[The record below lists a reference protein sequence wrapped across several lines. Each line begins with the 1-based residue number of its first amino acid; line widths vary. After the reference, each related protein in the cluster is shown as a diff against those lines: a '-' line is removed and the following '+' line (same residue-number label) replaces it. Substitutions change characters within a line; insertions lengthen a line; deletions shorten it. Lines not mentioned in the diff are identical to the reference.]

1 MIDGDGAALMHL
13 GSIPMIG
20 KYKNINLVH
29 IIINNQVHEST
40 GNHNT
45 SNQSFSFKKM
55 FEISGYKKSFVV
67 KDLKSFANVI
77 DKNKKGKIGIE
88 VLVKP
93 GTIKSLPRQKS
104 PYELK
109 KRSNF
114 NHNAGN
120 NFSSRSGF

>member
-45 SNQSFSFKKM
+45 SNQSFSFKKCLK
-55 FEISGYKKSFVV
+55 FLDIKKVS
-67 KDLKSFANVI
+67 
-77 DKNKKGKIGIE
+77 
-88 VLVKP
+88 
-93 GTIKSLPRQKS
+93 
-104 PYELK
+104 
-109 KRSNF
+109 
-114 NHNAGN
+114 
-120 NFSSRSGF
+120 

>member
-93 GTIKSLPRQKS
+93 GTINSLPRQKS

-109 KRSNF
+109 KEIKF
-114 NHNAGN
+114 
-120 NFSSRSGF
+120 